1 MGILDDQVD
10 TFKFDWFPFQDIQM
24 LIAQTDQ
31 MLEVSITGADQLKAA
46 TNLIVGLASLDSES
60 DNMVCNSTE
69 NSSGDELCHLD
80 GSVLVPRHERCAR

>member
-10 TFKFDWFPFQDIQM
+10 TFKFDRFSFQDVQM

-31 MLEVSITGADQLKAA
+31 VLEVSITGADQLKAA
-46 TNLIVGLASLDSES
+46 TNLIVGLAGFDGES

-69 NSSGDELCHLD
+69 NSGGDELCHLD
-80 GSVLVPRHERCAR
+80 GSVLVRRHER

>member
-10 TFKFDWFPFQDIQM
+10 ALKFDRLPFQDVQM

-46 TNLIVGLASLDSES
+46 TNLIVGLASFDSES
-60 DNMVCNSTE
+60 NDMVCNSTE
-69 NSSGDELCHLD
+69 NSGGDELCHPGD
-80 GSVLVPRHERCAR
+80 SVLVCRYKR